1 MPRRDDE
8 FSPKTKKAVAA
19 RSGWQCSFEGCSK
32 LTVGPSE
39 EAPSAITS
47 IGEAAHICAASP
59 GGRRY
64 DSAMTSEERAGI
76 GNAMWVC
83 SDHAKLI
90 DRDAVTYPAHRLHRM
105 KRAHE
110 ERCARAV
117 RLGSSD
123 GLNTGLLA
131 IGPDIVCTGTL
142 TGVTAGTW
150 TLHLEHFLT
159 GDLHAVIDFIDGF
172 ERQPPEARYVLS
184 NDMGD
189 GRVLVTPPALKKGPE
204 GVILLCEVA
213 QSADRID
220 AQNLGSALASHPET
234 NDLYLD
240 ENGSIARVSGL
251 DFLPQM
257 IRSILSMQ
265 RGENVF
271 WPSLGMR
278 FFEYFEAFR
287 GSPWLDLLLKLDVV
301 RQASIPRRASLEG
314 AHSTPLR
321 CVKRVRGFE
330 LLATEPQTNRLPV
343 RVDFEIQGIGAWR
356 NEFPIYMQSAAQM
369 VERGK
374 MITEASRLSIE
385 QSFEPFEAKNVEDR
399 SVDIFKP

>member
-1 MPRRDDE
+1 MPRQAD
-8 FSPKTKKAVAA
+8 FSPKTRQAVAA
-19 RSGWQCSFEGCSK
+19 RAGWQCSFDECSK

-39 EAPSAITS
+39 EAPGAVTT

-64 DSAMTSEERAGI
+64 DLTMTLEERAGI

-90 DRDAVTYPAHRLHRM
+90 DRDAVTYPAERLHAM
-105 KRAHE
+105 KRTHE

-117 RLGSSD
+117 RLGSNS

-131 IGPDIVCTGTL
+131 IGPNIVCTGTL
-142 TGVTAGTW
+142 MGVTAGAW
-150 TLHLEHFLT
+150 TLHLEHFLI

-172 ERQPPEARYVLS
+172 ERHPPEARYVLS
-184 NDMGD
+184 NDLGD
-189 GRVLVTPPALKKGPE
+189 GRVLVTPPALMKGPE
-204 GVILLCEVA
+204 GVMLLCKVA

-220 AQNLGSALASHPET
+220 AQNLGSALAFHPET

-265 RGENVF
+265 RGESAF

-287 GSPWLDLLLKLDVV
+287 GSPWLDLLLKLDAV
-301 RQASIPRRASLEG
+301 RQASVPRRASLKD
-314 AHSTPLR
+314 APSTPLR
-321 CVKRVRGFE
+321 CVKRVRGFV
-330 LLATEPQTNRLPV
+330 LLATEPQDNKIPV
-343 RVDFEIQGIGAWR
+343 RVEFEIQGVGAWQ
-356 NEFPIYMQSAAQM
+356 NEFSIYMPTADQM
-369 VERGK
+369 AERAK
-374 MITEASRLSIE
+374 MIAEKPWLS
-385 QSFEPFEAKNVEDR
+385 VEHIVDR
-399 SVDIFKP
+399 PDRGRGEDPAADIFKI